1 MDKNQIVFN
10 SAAMASEARA
20 VYVPRG
26 GETWRD
32 PFSAYRALRDCDPVH
47 HVTDTPPGEDYFV
60 LSRYRQVFDAAVDAH
75 TFSSA
80 DGLTFRYGEREKLG
94 IEAPIVMMDP
104 PEHTALRKLATKRF
118 TPQQVRSIEPMIRA
132 FVVERVERLRQ
143 AGSGDVVAE
152 LLKPLPSLVVA
163 HFLGVPRS
171 DRALFDRWTEA
182 IVASNAGGDLLS
194 AADAVGEMFGYFN
207 ELIAKRRTQPGD
219 DMISALVHGRLQSGE
234 KVSVAKILGMGFT
247 MVTGGNDT
255 TTGLLSGALEI
266 LTRCPAQRALLIDEP
281 ARIAD
286 AIDEFLRLT
295 SPVQNLAR
303 TATRDAGIEGVTIP
317 KGRKVMLLYA
327 SANRDEREF
336 GDDAAEC
343 NVLRRPRRHLGFS
356 YGPHHCI
363 GAAAARA
370 QARIALEELL
380 ARCPA
385 FSVDFEAGR
394 FAPGAFV
401 RRYESLPFRAAAA

>member
-1 MDKNQIVFN
+1 MV
-10 SAAMASEARA
+10 S
-20 VYVPRG
+20 YVPLG
-26 GETWRD
+26 GEAWRD
-32 PFSAYRALRDCDPVH
+32 PFPAYRALRDHDPVH
-47 HVTDTPPGEDYFV
+47 HVTDTAEGEDYFV
-60 LSRYRQVFDAAVDAH
+60 LSRYRNVFDAAVDAR

-80 DGLTFRYGEREKLG
+80 DGLTFHYREKERLG

-118 TPQQVRSIEPMIRA
+118 TPQQVQSIEPMIRA
-132 FVVERVERLRQ
+132 FVVERVERLRE
-143 AGSGDVVAE
+143 AGRGDVVAE

-163 HFLGVPRS
+163 HFLGVPHS
-171 DRALFDRWTEA
+171 DRALFDRWTQA
-182 IVASNAGGDLLS
+182 IVAANAGGDLLS
-194 AADAVGEMFGYFN
+194 AADAVGEMFGYFKD
-207 ELIAKRRTQPGD
+207 LIAKRRTEPGD
-219 DMISALVHGRLQSGE
+219 DMISALLHGRLKGGE
-234 KVSVAKILGMGFT
+234 EVSLAKILGMGFT

-255 TTGLLSGALEI
+255 TTGLLGGALEI
-266 LTRCPAQRALLIDEP
+266 LTSRRDQRALLIDDP

-303 TATRDAGIEGVTIP
+303 TVMRDLEVEGVPITA
-317 KGRKVMLLYA
+317 GRKVMLIYA

-343 NVLRRPRRHLGFS
+343 DVLRRPRRHLSFS

-380 ARCPA
+380 ARCPE
-385 FSVDFEAGR
+385 FSVDAKAGR
-394 FAPGAFV
+394 FAEGAFV
-401 RRYESLPFRAAAA
+401 RRYQSLPFVAEGR